1 METFRPPFCPTRG
14 CEAHTNPT
22 GTWYRPRGRY
32 QPKCRAEPVPRFR
45 CLCCGHSFSRQTFR
59 HDYRDH
65 RPETNAPLLR
75 LLVSGVGLR
84 QAGRNLDLGIRAV
97 VQKLHKFAAT
107 LGLLHGN
114 LCRKL
119 PEGLTFLLDEEE
131 SFETSK
137 GFPVTMPVVMH
148 RDTWFVVA
156 TAVEPIRRLAR
167 RGSKL
172 RRYQDHHE
180 RLHGRREDRSRVA
193 VRTVLQSLAQ
203 RVAAGS
209 LTMLTDEKS
218 SYGKLLH
225 ESFGDRVL
233 HLRTPGKAPRTVAN
247 PLFPIN
253 TTMAMTRDNNGRL
266 RRKSWLH
273 SKKRCYLADQLTLF
287 LVYRNYMRR
296 RFNHDAP
303 NRTPAQMLGLL
314 PRALQAEE
322 ALGWAQ
328 RWGTRSPHPFSR
340 DGGQNV
346 ASTWD
351 RNARHR
357 KSARCA
363 SA

>member
-1 METFRPPFCPTRG
+1 METFHPPFCPTPG
-14 CEAHTNPT
+14 CEANAKPM
-22 GTWYRPRGRY
+22 GTWYRPRGHY

-65 RPETNAPLLR
+65 RPEANVPLLR

-84 QAGRNLDLGIRAV
+84 QAGRNVDLGIRAV
-97 VQKLHKFAAT
+97 VKKVRKFAHT
-107 LGLLHGN
+107 LDLLHGN
-114 LCRKL
+114 LCPKL

-137 GFPVTMPVVMH
+137 GFPVTMPVVIH
-148 RDTWFVVA
+148 RETWFVVA

-167 RGSKL
+167 KGSRL

-180 RLHGRREDRSRVA
+180 GLHGRREDRSRAA
-193 VRTVLQSLAQ
+193 VRSVLQSLAR

-218 SYGKLLH
+218 SYGRLLR
-225 ESFGDRVL
+225 ESFGDRVQ

-266 RRKSWLH
+266 RRRSWLH
-273 SKKRCYLADQLTLF
+273 SKKRCYLADQLVLF

-296 RFNHDAP
+296 RFNYDGP

-328 RWGTRSPHPFSR
+328 VWGARSPHPFSR
-340 DGGQNV
+340 DGSWTVGE
-346 ASTWD
+346 A
-351 RNARHR
+351 RPANALGRTSKNR
-357 KSARCA
+357 ATA
-363 SA
+363 